1 MYLPSYLELF
11 TVDLLHDRVSLGTF
25 PCFILDIMVA
35 LKCRS
40 MKSRSKFHVQV
51 EEEEACLVWLL
62 LWAIK
67 LWEVSY
73 SNFIMFPM

>member
-51 EEEEACLVWLL
+51 EEKACYGLTAAVGHQ
-62 LWAIK
+62 I
-67 LWEVSY
+67 VRS
-73 SNFIMFPM
+73 FV